1 MDSGGGRDA
10 FAAAEVLMRAVL
22 GLAALLI
29 GAAVTLYI
37 YKTQLT
43 ASQAAGAATPAQTIN
58 VVGVKNDLI
67 SIAQAERAYQAEHN
81 SVASLDDLVSS
92 GEMSMRKTGRD
103 GYTYGVEASGD
114 GFRVTARCAVAG
126 CTNYVVDQSME
137 VRSEP

>member
-1 MDSGGGRDA
+1 
-10 FAAAEVLMRAVL
+10 MRAVL

-29 GAAVTLYI
+29 GAAVALYI

-43 ASQAAGAATPAQTIN
+43 QSQAAGAGTPAQTIN

-81 SVASLDDLVSS
+81 TVASLDDLVSS
-92 GEMSMRKTGRD
+92 GEMSMRKAGRD